1 MITPAQEELF
11 AVIGNPVQHSLSP
24 IMMNAA
30 FRALGLAAHY
40 TAFVVEDL
48 AEGLQ
53 LLLQTGFRGLSV
65 TLPHKEEACRVTSEL
80 DETARNIGAVNTL
93 RRQGDHWEARNTDWI
108 GAIQA
113 LRQVTRVRGRNALVI
128 GAGGSARAVVY
139 GLKRDGV
146 LVTIT
151 NRTPQRG
158 AELASAL
165 QCHFVPFQN
174 LHQHTFDILVQCT
187 PHGMEGTG
195 AIEALPDLPLSPEMV
210 AMDLVYRPYWTPFL
224 QRARDAGCKV
234 VSGLDMLLY
243 QGVAQFEWW
252 LGQPAPI
259 AVMKEALWTA
269 LARENHD
276 STH

>member
-1 MITPAQEELF
+1 MMTPAQEELF
-11 AVIGNPVQHSLSP
+11 AVIGNPVRHSLSP

-65 TLPHKEEACRVTSEL
+65 TLPHKEEACRVISEL
-80 DETARNIGAVNTL
+80 DETARSIGAVNTL
-93 RRQGDHWEARNTDWI
+93 RRQGDRWEARNTDWI

-139 GLKRDGV
+139 GLKREGV

-195 AIEALPDLPLSPEMV
+195 AVEALPDLPLSPEMV
-210 AMDLVYRPYWTPFL
+210 AMDLVYRPYRTPFL
-224 QRARDAGCKV
+224 QRAREAGCKV